1 MQIKMVQIKA
11 SLLLFSLIEISLR
24 SNVDHNVDFT
34 AKETLHSNEKSA
46 MNHS

>member
-1 MQIKMVQIKA
+1 
-11 SLLLFSLIEISLR
+11 
-24 SNVDHNVDFT
+24 VDHHVDFT